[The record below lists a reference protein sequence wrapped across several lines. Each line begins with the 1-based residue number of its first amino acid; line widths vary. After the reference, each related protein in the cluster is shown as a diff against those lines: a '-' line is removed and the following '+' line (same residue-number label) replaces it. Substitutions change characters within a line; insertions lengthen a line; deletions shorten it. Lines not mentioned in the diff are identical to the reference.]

1 VRHVVKTKALL
12 ILSVFLC
19 IAAAPPRIDEAK
31 RELSRMQGTW
41 TMEALEVNGEE
52 VPAKKLM
59 GTTLTIKGDK
69 YVVKVKD
76 NSYETTIKLDPSKD
90 PKHIDTYF
98 PNGTELPKLSKG
110 VYELDGDTLKIC
122 RHQTPGEDRPA
133 QIGSWANTNLFVVT
147 WKRKK
152 E

>member
-1 VRHVVKTKALL
+1 MKTKSLL
-12 ILSVFLC
+12 ILSVSLC

-31 RELSRMQGTW
+31 RAVAHAGHLDDGG
-41 TMEALEVNGEE
+41 LEVNGEE
-52 VPAKKLM
+52 VPAKKLA

-110 VYELDGDTLKIC
+110 LYELDGDTLKIC
-122 RHQTPGEDRPA
+122 RHQTPGEDRPT